1 LGIEGDIVDREYRDG
16 HNRPAVLFR
25 MNRILALFAAL
36 GVAAG
41 LGGCARYQALPLPG
55 RPDLKASL
63 SGLDRTVPALGARD
77 PPRRIDIARP
87 LTINEVGLLAILN
100 NPGLRSEPGA
110 IGVARGQLLQAT
122 LLPNPS
128 GGFSYGQLIA
138 GPGTASSLAA
148 SLGEDIA
155 AIVTYR
161 ARIGSAQ
168 AHLAEVNAGLLWREW
183 QVAQKARQLAL
194 DIASQERTIAL
205 LGRESRL
212 IADEVAE
219 VRKAIASGNLTITA
233 LAPLLAAEA
242 ATQQSLAAQKLARLK
257 NWQALDALI
266 GLVPEVRFAL
276 ARPVFGPLPRGLD
289 RLAASLPER
298 RPDLIALRFGYR
310 AAEENVRAAVLGQ
323 FPAFTLGPA
332 YGSDTTNVVTIGPSF
347 SFALPVFDRNQG
359 RIARSRATRLLLRA
373 QFEARLDSAVGT
385 VHALAAQI
393 DRLSADL
400 ARARTAAAA
409 AAALARTTRRAYAQ
423 GNLDQRSLVDYETTA
438 LERALQ
444 VVTFERLIGE
454 DRIFLAVELGL
465 GLPETR
471 IAPLGSSRASAARA
485 GMAERGLRL

>member
-1 LGIEGDIVDREYRDG
+1 MIRARTFC
-16 HNRPAVLFR
+16 AA
-25 MNRILALFAAL
+25 LALL
-36 GVAAG
+36 AG
-41 LGGCARYQALPLPG
+41 LAGCARYHPAPLPG
-55 RPDLKASL
+55 RADLRASL
-63 SGLDRTVPALGARD
+63 SGLDRMVPPLGARD
-77 PPRRIDIARP
+77 PDGRIDIGRP
-87 LTINEVGLLAILN
+87 LTLDEVGLIAILN
-100 NPGLRSEPGA
+100 NPGLRTEAGA

-122 LLPNPS
+122 LLPNPTGS
-128 GGFSYGQLIA
+128 FAYGGLIS

-155 AIVTYR
+155 ALVTER
-161 ARIGSAQ
+161 ARVGAAQ
-168 AHLAEVNAGLLWREW
+168 AHLAQVNAGLLWREW

-194 DIASQERTIAL
+194 DLSEADRTIAL
-205 LGRESRL
+205 LERESRL
-212 IADEVAE
+212 IAGEMAQ
-219 VRKAIASGNLTITA
+219 VRKATAAGNLTITA
-233 LAPLLAAEA
+233 LAPLLAVQA
-242 ATQQSLAAQKLARLK
+242 AAQQSLAAQRLARLK
-257 NWQALDALI
+257 DWQALDALL
-266 GLVPEVRFAL
+266 GLIPTVRFAI
-276 ARPVFGPLPRGLD
+276 ARPVFAPLPRDLD
-289 RLAASLPER
+289 VLARSLPER
-298 RPDLIALRFGYR
+298 RPDLMALRFGYR
-310 AAEENVRAAVLGQ
+310 SAEEDVRAAVLGQ

-332 YGSDTTNVVTIGPSF
+332 YGSDTTNVVTVGPSF
-347 SFALPVFDRNQG
+347 AFALPVFDRNQG

-373 QFEARLDSAVGT
+373 QFQDRLDSAVGT

-400 ARARTAAAA
+400 ARARKAAAA
-409 AAALARTTRRAYAQ
+409 AAALARTARRAYAQ